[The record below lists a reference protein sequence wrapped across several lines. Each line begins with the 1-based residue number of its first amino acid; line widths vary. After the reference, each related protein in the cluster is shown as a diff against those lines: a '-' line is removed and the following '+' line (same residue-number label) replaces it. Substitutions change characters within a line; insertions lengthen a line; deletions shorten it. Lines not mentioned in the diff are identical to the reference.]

1 MNKLLRSLLP
11 KSSNTPRWIIFSI
24 DILIC
29 GFAYIAAVT
38 LRFNFFLDDPVDLTY
53 FKPLLLV
60 LTVRVLAMLYF
71 RTYAGIVRHT
81 SLQDATKVVY
91 AITLSSVIVFLVDIS
106 LTEMSNQNNL
116 SIPLSIFILDY
127 LFANFFMNAFR
138 LTVKLLYSRM
148 SKPADHLIT
157 RFAIFGADESGLT
170 TKRKYESAGNG
181 RYKLA
186 AFFDDNSKIIG
197 NYIDNVNIY
206 DGNRLPQM
214 LAKLDVK
221 ELFISPE
228 IKSKS
233 RRNEIIEI
241 ALNNKV
247 AVKNIPPTNRW
258 INGELSVN
266 QIKGVKIE
274 DLLERDEIVLDKGG
288 IAQRLFNK
296 NILITGAAG
305 SIGSEIAKQIMMNF
319 NPRKLI
325 LLDKSEV
332 RLYEIDNEF
341 SIAFKKA
348 YEHAAEIVIAD
359 VTNEARMRKVFEV
372 FKPDFVY
379 HAAAYKHVPI
389 MEDNPSEA
397 VRVNVQ
403 GTKTV
408 ADLAIEFNVSKFVF
422 VSTDKAVNP
431 TNVMGASKRIAE
443 MYIQSLNHQ
452 VVTDPKVATRFIT
465 TRFGNVLGSSGSVI
479 PKFYKQIE
487 EGGPITVTHPDVTRY
502 FMTIPEA
509 CQLVLEAGNM
519 GAGGEIYIFDMGQ
532 SVKIIDLAKKMVQL
546 SGLKIGEDIQIVFSG
561 LRPGEKLN
569 EELLANQENT
579 IPTYHPKIMIA
590 RVRLFDYN
598 WVHKHISE
606 LIELYNTQNN
616 TLIVS
621 KMKEIVPEFI
631 SQNSIYESL
640 DYSTKPT
647 PL

>member
-1 MNKLLRSLLP
+1 MNKLLSSLLP

-24 DILIC
+24 DVFIC
-29 GFAYIAAVT
+29 AFAYIAAVT
-38 LRFNFFLDDPVDLTY
+38 LRFNFFLDDPVDSTF

-91 AITLSSVIVFLVDIS
+91 AITLSSVIIFLIDIS
-106 LTEMSNQNNL
+106 LTETTNQNNL
-116 SIPLSIFILDY
+116 SIPLSILILDY

-138 LTVKLLYSRM
+138 LTIKLLYNRM

-157 RFAIFGADESGLT
+157 RFAIFGADESGIT
-170 TKRKYESAGNG
+170 TKRKYETTGNG

-186 AFFDDNSKIIG
+186 AFFDDNTKLIG

-206 DGNRLPQM
+206 DGKRLPQL
-214 LAKLDVK
+214 LAKFDIK

-228 IKSKS
+228 IKSKT

-247 AVKNIPPTNRW
+247 SVKNIPPTNRW

-341 SIAFKKA
+341 SITFKKA
-348 YEHAAEIVIAD
+348 YEHAAEIVIGD

-397 VRVNVQ
+397 LRVNVQ
-403 GTKTV
+403 GTKIV
-408 ADLAIEFNVSKFVF
+408 ADLSIEFNVSKFVF

-443 MYIQSLNHQ
+443 MYIQSLNHH
-452 VVTDPKVATRFIT
+452 VMTNPKVVTRFIT

-598 WVHKHISE
+598 WVHKHITE

-616 TLIVS
+616 TLIVT

-631 SQNSIYESL
+631 SQNSIYETL
-640 DYSTKPT
+640 DYTTKPS